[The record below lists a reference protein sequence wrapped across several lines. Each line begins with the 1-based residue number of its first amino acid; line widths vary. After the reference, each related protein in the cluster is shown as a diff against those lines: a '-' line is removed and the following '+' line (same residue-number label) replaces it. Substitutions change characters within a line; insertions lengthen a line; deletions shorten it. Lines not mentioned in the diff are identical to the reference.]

1 MTVMKAKGVLT
12 ALKESVVFLI
22 LLIQMSKKAELLVE
36 KVPITRKNAL
46 HNQFF

>member
-1 MTVMKAKGVLT
+1 MKVSRALAALEEYVM
-12 ALKESVVFLI
+12 FLI
-22 LLIQMSKKAELLVE
+22 LLIQMSKKVELLVK